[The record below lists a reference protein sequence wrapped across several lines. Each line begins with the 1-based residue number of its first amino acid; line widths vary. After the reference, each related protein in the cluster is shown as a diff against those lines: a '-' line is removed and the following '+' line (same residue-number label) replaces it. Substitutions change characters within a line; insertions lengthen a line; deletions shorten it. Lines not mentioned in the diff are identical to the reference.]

1 MAILS
6 YHHRFNPAVRPM
18 KKSLLALAI
27 APFTVSQSYSQIS
40 DWQSK
45 ASTAVLNQ
53 LKTTSDIELILK
65 LENIELKKTTTSGRI
80 EKIRNTV
87 TQLKSH
93 ASQSQKPLLVY
104 LDAKG
109 IDYQSFWVSNL
120 VLIKTKTTHIP
131 DILNRKE
138 VIGAFANNPMGL
150 NLPAV
155 QEKNTEAPAAIEWN
169 VAQVNAPEVW
179 ALGYRGQNII
189 LAGQDTGY
197 QWNHPALIHR
207 YRGWDGKNADHNYN
221 WHDAIDNPN
230 IDCGTAPCD
239 DHSHGSHTMGTMLG
253 DDGGSNQ
260 IGVAP
265 DAQWMGCRNMNQGDG
280 TPDTYLECFQWFLE
294 PTDMNNQNP
303 DVGYA
308 PHIINNS
315 WGCIPSEGCIDETVV
330 LRDAVNNVVAAG
342 IMVVVSAGNGGS
354 GCNSITHPPAIY
366 DKSFTIGSTTST
378 DSISGFSSR
387 GAVNI
392 DGVEVIKPDVSA
404 PGSSVRSANNSS
416 GYTTMSGTS
425 MAGPN
430 AAAVAAL
437 VMSANSTL
445 EGKPELVGKILTR
458 TALPLTTAQSCNGVP
473 GSEVPNNTFGWGRVD
488 ALEAATFAQDLIY
501 FDDFSR

>member
-1 MAILS
+1 MLVLTEAI
-6 YHHRFNPAVRPM
+6 PM
-18 KKSLLALAI
+18 KISLLALAI
-27 APFTVSQSYSQIS
+27 APSTASQAQST

-45 ASTAVLNQ
+45 ASSAVLNQ
-53 LKTTSDIELILK
+53 LKSTGEIELILK
-65 LENIELKKTTTSGRI
+65 LNSPELKKITVSDRI

-87 TQLKSH
+87 TQLKNH
-93 ASQSQKPLLVY
+93 AAQSQKPLLDY
-104 LDAKG
+104 LNDHN
-109 IDYQSFWVSNL
+109 ITYRSFWVSNHIL
-120 VLIKTKTTHIP
+120 VKAKTADIP
-131 DILNRKE
+131 GILQRKE
-138 VIGAFANNPMGL
+138 VSQAFSNNPMGL
-150 NLPAV
+150 TLPEV
-155 QEKNTEAPAAIEWN
+155 QKKNIEATSAIEWN
-169 VAQVNAPEVW
+169 VSQVNAPDVW
-179 ALGYRGQNII
+179 ALGFRGQNII

-197 QWNHPALIHR
+197 QWDHPALINK
-207 YRGWDGKNADHNYN
+207 YRGWDGQNADHNYN

-239 DHSHGSHTMGTMLG
+239 DNSHGSHTMGTMLG

-294 PTDMNNQNP
+294 PTDLNDQNP
-303 DVGYA
+303 DVAYA

-315 WGCIPSEGCIDETVV
+315 WGCPFSEGCVDETIV
-330 LRDAVNNVVAAG
+330 LRDAINNVVTAG

-354 GCNSITHPPAIY
+354 GCNSITTPPAIY
-366 DKSFTIGSTTST
+366 DKSFTIGSTTSA
-378 DSISGFSSR
+378 DIISGFSSR

-392 DGVEVIKPDVSA
+392 DGIEVIKPDVSA
-404 PGSSVRSANNSS
+404 PGSSVRSANNNS
-416 GYTTMSGTS
+416 GYTTKSGTS

-430 AAAVAAL
+430 VAAVAAL
-437 VMSANSTL
+437 VMSANSSL

-458 TALPLTTAQSCNGVP
+458 TALPLTSAQSCNGVP

-488 ALEAATFAQDLIY
+488 ALEAVTFAQDLIY

>member
-1 MAILS
+1 MLVLTEAI
-6 YHHRFNPAVRPM
+6 PM
-18 KKSLLALAI
+18 KISLLALAI
-27 APFTVSQSYSQIS
+27 APSTASQAQST

-45 ASTAVLNQ
+45 ASSAVLNQ
-53 LKTTSDIELILK
+53 LKSTGEIELILK
-65 LENIELKKTTTSGRI
+65 LNSPELKKITVSDRI

-87 TQLKSH
+87 TQLKNH
-93 ASQSQKPLLVY
+93 AAQSQKPLLDY
-104 LDAKG
+104 LNDHN
-109 IDYQSFWVSNL
+109 ITYRSFWVSNHIL
-120 VLIKTKTTHIP
+120 VKAKTADIP
-131 DILNRKE
+131 GILQRKE
-138 VIGAFANNPMGL
+138 VSQAFSNKPMGL
-150 NLPAV
+150 SLPQV
-155 QEKNTEAPAAIEWN
+155 QGKNIEATSAIEWN
-169 VAQVNAPEVW
+169 VSQVNAPDVW
-179 ALGYRGQNII
+179 ALGFRGQNII

-197 QWNHPALIHR
+197 QWDHPALINK
-207 YRGWDGKNADHNYN
+207 YRGWDGQNADHNYN

-239 DHSHGSHTMGTMLG
+239 DNSHGSHTMGTMLG

-294 PTDMNNQNP
+294 PTDLNDQNP
-303 DVGYA
+303 DVAYA

-315 WGCIPSEGCIDETVV
+315 WGCPFSEGCVDETIV
-330 LRDAVNNVVAAG
+330 LRDAINNVVTAG

-354 GCNSITHPPAIY
+354 GCNSITTPPAIY
-366 DKSFTIGSTTST
+366 DKSFTIGSTTSA
-378 DSISGFSSR
+378 DIISGFSSR

-392 DGVEVIKPDVSA
+392 DGIEVIKPDVSA
-404 PGSSVRSANNSS
+404 PGSSVRSANNNS
-416 GYTTMSGTS
+416 GYTTKSGTS

-430 AAAVAAL
+430 VAAVAAL
-437 VMSANSTL
+437 VMSANSSL

-458 TALPLTTAQSCNGVP
+458 TALPLTSAQSCNGVP

-488 ALEAATFAQDLIY
+488 ALEAVTFAQDLIY

>member
-1 MAILS
+1 
-6 YHHRFNPAVRPM
+6 M
-18 KKSLLALAI
+18 KKTLLALAL
-27 APFTVSQSYSQIS
+27 APYTTTHA
-40 DWQSK
+40 DNWQNK
-45 ASTAVLNQ
+45 ASSAVLDQ
-53 LKTTSDIELILK
+53 LKSKGEVELILK
-65 LENIELKKTTTSGRI
+65 LESPELTINKSSQRI
-80 EKIRNTV
+80 EKIKNTV
-87 TQLKSH
+87 SQLKQ
-93 ASQSQKPLLVY
+93 AAKLSQGPLLEY
-104 LDAKG
+104 LKNNH
-109 IDYQSFWVSNL
+109 IKHQSFWVTNNVIIQADASE
-120 VLIKTKTTHIP
+120 IP
-131 DILNRKE
+131 NILNRKE
-138 VIGAFANNPMGL
+138 VVSAFTNKPMGL
-150 NLPAV
+150 TLPPI
-155 QEKNTEAPAAIEWN
+155 QEKQVQSPSAIEWN
-169 VAQVNAPEVW
+169 VTQVNAPNAW

-197 QWNHPALIHR
+197 QWDHPALISR
-207 YRGWDGKNADHNYN
+207 YRGWDGQNADHNYN

-230 IDCGTAPCD
+230 IDCGSAPCD
-239 DHSHGSHTMGTMLG
+239 DHSHGSHTMGTMIG

-280 TPDTYLECFQWFLE
+280 TPATYLECFQWFLE
-294 PTDMNNQNP
+294 PTDMQGQNP

-315 WGCIPSEGCIDETVV
+315 WGCPFSEGCVDETVV

-342 IMVVVSAGNGGS
+342 IMVVVSAGNDGS
-354 GCNSITHPPAIY
+354 SCNSINNPPAIY
-366 DKSFTIGSTTST
+366 DKSFSIGSTTST

-392 DGVEVIKPDVSA
+392 DGVDVIKPDVSA
-404 PGSSVRSANNSS
+404 PGSSVRSANNNS

-473 GSEVPNNTFGWGRVD
+473 GSDVPNNTYGWGRID
-488 ALEAATFAQDLIY
+488 ALQAVNFASDLIY